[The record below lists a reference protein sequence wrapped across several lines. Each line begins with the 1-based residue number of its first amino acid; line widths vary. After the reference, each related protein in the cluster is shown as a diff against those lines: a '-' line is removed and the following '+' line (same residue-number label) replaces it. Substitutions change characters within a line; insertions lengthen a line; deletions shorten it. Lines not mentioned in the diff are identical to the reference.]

1 MISLKLDFNN
11 LLLLLTNWILFLDLD
26 TPINIL
32 FESLQALIYIDYNK
46 CMLKN
51 SIQIL
56 VNDKEPDKLLSTLII
71 NLMLNTNNQYLVRI
85 SLISV

>member
-56 VNDKEPDKLLSTLII
+56 VNDKEPVVIYF
-71 NLMLNTNNQYLVRI
+71 NN
-85 SLISV
+85 